1 MASSLFLLI
10 TKRRDKRMID
20 RVRAKIKVD
29 PIFKLKKYI
38 TNCLGT

>member
-1 MASSLFLLI
+1 
-10 TKRRDKRMID
+10 MID

-38 TNCLGT
+38 TNCFGT